1 MVGIGERITFLEVTK
16 KPIICKFLTT
26 EENLKGGSF

>member
-16 KPIICKFLTT
+16 KPIIWKFLTT